1 MCSRSSHASVLMY
14 TNEGKR
20 RWCPLIKLAEEKN
33 FQCHLFFHLQVLY
46 ISFGFAGSPKTN
58 GALPASWHVWPHPLK
73 QHFWVPVQL
82 ESIWQ
87 VSTQVAEEFLAG
99 TGHIPSLDSE
109 MTTPIVLLSTGV
121 VLPENMRPRTIS
133 FLTSNEHEVVV
144 HGEFVNA
151 ARSRGI
157 ASRFYGVCQG
167 YKGTVVSE
175 LQIRIHTA
183 SPAIAN
189 IFERPSI
196 PEYAYKTF
204 GTGTIL

>member
-1 MCSRSSHASVLMY
+1 MNPSWYVLTKRKQGYVLTKRAEGIFILSVKWV
-14 TNEGKR
+14 TPIE
-20 RWCPLIKLAEEKN
+20 
-33 FQCHLFFHLQVLY
+33 LY
-46 ISFGFAGSPKTN
+46 ITRDT
-58 GALPASWHVWPHPLK
+58 LPASWHVWPHPLK

-87 VSTQVAEEFLAG
+87 LSTQVAEEFLAG

-109 MTTPIVLLSTGV
+109 MTTTIVLLSTGV

-157 ASRFYGVCQG
+157 ASRLYGVCQG

-189 IFERPSI
+189 TFEGRSI
-196 PEYAYKTF
+196 PEYAYKIF

>member
-1 MCSRSSHASVLMY
+1 
-14 TNEGKR
+14 
-20 RWCPLIKLAEEKN
+20 
-33 FQCHLFFHLQVLY
+33 
-46 ISFGFAGSPKTN
+46 
-58 GALPASWHVWPHPLK
+58 
-73 QHFWVPVQL
+73 
-82 ESIWQ
+82 
-87 VSTQVAEEFLAG
+87 
-99 TGHIPSLDSE
+99 
-109 MTTPIVLLSTGV
+109 MTTTIVLLSTGV

-189 IFERPSI
+189 TFERRSI